1 MESFDSSE
9 RVGNRRSTSKMFT
22 LFALVLAF
30 VVLIGCDKQQDAN
43 DFVKSETYTDNSA
56 RSEVDANN
64 SVRSEVVVRQYL
76 KDLGIK
82 IGTDK
87 ERERI
92 VEVKSSG
99 FTLQGN
105 APKEELLELNAVE
118 DCGFQYDA
126 KDDRQTIRFKTMWRA
141 YAGGLARMS
150 NLTGGEIKEKK
161 FELTQELSQTLSA
174 EFKGVTTIV
183 SAESFDAAGSEYEGT
198 VAVSQSKK
206 REEMYSGLQSKPGK
220 HSLGDFVEKES
231 STGIVCPKSYCDN
244 EGVWWRIAGVPVE
257 LDGNHSPKG
266 GTAAIEAAKRYA
278 YEAAMR
284 TIAVRV
290 SVKTQLQ
297 STMTKSG
304 DGVSVEDKLSKVV
317 RVEPLDT
324 ILPVDPS
331 KTKWIELERVDP
343 MTGAPVRC
351 VIAALYSGGGGSVT
365 KSALGQDTK
374 EM

>member
-1 MESFDSSE
+1 MESLDPSE
-9 RVGNRRSTSKMFT
+9 REGNRRSTIKMFMMCA
-22 LFALVLAF
+22 FASAF
-30 VVLIGCDKQQDAN
+30 VVLIGCGKQQDAKE
-43 DFVKSETYTDNSA
+43 VVGSEADT
-56 RSEVDANN
+56 NN
-64 SVRSEVVVRQYL
+64 FVRSEVIVMQYL

-82 IGTDK
+82 IGADK
-87 ERERI
+87 ESERI

-99 FTLQGN
+99 FTMQGN
-105 APKEELLELNAVE
+105 APKQDDLLELNTIE
-118 DCGFQYDA
+118 DCGFQYDV
-126 KDDRQTIRFKTMWRA
+126 KDDCQTIRFKAMWRA
-141 YAGGLARMS
+141 YADGLARMA
-150 NLTGGEIKEKK
+150 NRTGGGVKAKK
-161 FELTQELSQTLSA
+161 MGQKQELTQTLSA
-174 EFKGVTTIV
+174 EFRGVTTIV
-183 SAESFDAAGSEYEGT
+183 SAESLDASGSEYEVT

-257 LDGNHSPKG
+257 LDGNRSPKR

-304 DGVSVEDKLSKVV
+304 DGVSVEDKISKVV

-343 MTGAPVRC
+343 MTGVPVRC
-351 VIAALYSGGGGSVT
+351 VIAALYSGGGGCVT

>member
-1 MESFDSSE
+1 MGFLDSSE
-9 RVGNRRSTSKMFT
+9 RERNRRSTLKVFT
-22 LFALVLAF
+22 SFAFASAF
-30 VVLIGCDKQQDAN
+30 VVLLGCGCGKQQDT
-43 DFVKSETYTDNSA
+43 K
-56 RSEVDANN
+56 EVVGTEAGTNN
-64 SVRSEVVVRQYL
+64 FVRSEVTVMQYL

-82 IGTDK
+82 IGADK

-99 FTLQGN
+99 LILQGN
-105 APKEELLELNAVE
+105 APKQDVLLELNTIE
-118 DCGFQYDA
+118 DYGFQYDV
-126 KDDRQTIRFKTMWRA
+126 KDDCQTIRFKSMWR
-141 YAGGLARMS
+141 
-150 NLTGGEIKEKK
+150 
-161 FELTQELSQTLSA
+161 
-174 EFKGVTTIV
+174 
-183 SAESFDAAGSEYEGT
+183 
-198 VAVSQSKK
+198 
-206 REEMYSGLQSKPGK
+206 
-220 HSLGDFVEKES
+220 
-231 STGIVCPKSYCDN
+231 
-244 EGVWWRIAGVPVE
+244 
-257 LDGNHSPKG
+257 
-266 GTAAIEAAKRYA
+266 
-278 YEAAMR
+278 AAMR

-343 MTGAPVRC
+343 MTGVPVRC
-351 VIAALYSGGGGSVT
+351 VIPALYSGGGGSVT